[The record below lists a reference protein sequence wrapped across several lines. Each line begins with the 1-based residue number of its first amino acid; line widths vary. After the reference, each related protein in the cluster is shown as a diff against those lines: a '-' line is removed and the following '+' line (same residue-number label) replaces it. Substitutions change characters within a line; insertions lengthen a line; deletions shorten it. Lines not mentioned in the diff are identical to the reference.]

1 MLRKLILGLLPVA
14 LIGYGGWWLWNTQSN
29 PFLKVRFATPEQD
42 EESEEINE
50 MSSKAMFVKERLRYE
65 FDMLKDPFTGK
76 IPKGIYKAA
85 LQQAERIP
93 IRQAD
98 PGQFGMFANN
108 NYIQAGPN
116 NVGGRTRAL
125 AFDKRFGTAG
135 NQVIIAGSVSG
146 GLFRSSDGGANWTRV
161 NPTGEIHNVTALAQ
175 DTRTGFE
182 NTWYAAGGE
191 ALGNTASGTGAFYL
205 GFGILKSTDNGVTW
219 SRLTLTV
226 TDITGGTL
234 GGGTLEAFDNSFDI
248 VHKLIVN
255 PTNGHLYVCGHR
267 RVIRSTDGGTS
278 FQVVFNGRS
287 PSTADAGQMDMVCTS
302 TGKLYLGVNG
312 GFPNIA
318 QRGLWSSTTGNAG
331 SWVRFAGGP
340 GGATDSIAGWRGNSY
355 DVLGISGTDTSYIS
369 QRVVLALAPSNQNIL
384 YVTYENGLS
393 QESANGANPEL
404 DLFKFDFG
412 ASTFIN
418 LSANMPDF
426 NGQFNTIDPIA
437 SQGGYNILLAVK
449 PDNANVV
456 FLGGTNLYRS
466 TDGFATTA
474 NTSWIGGYEWWGSTG
489 TPGISFYD
497 NSHPDMHAL
506 VFDPTNA
513 NRAIC
518 ANDGGLQVTNDIAA
532 TVTAINP
539 VSWSNLNNYPTLQYY
554 HVSLDNFTGALNFMG
569 GAQDNGT
576 YLRQAAS
583 TVPDNYDRINSGDGG
598 AAFIAALGSG
608 TARVFTSSQ
617 LGSILRQTTTAATN
631 IRPTVDITANPGG
644 GHGEFVT
651 YFKGDFDNPEDM
663 YYVNYNKVFRTTSA
677 STVTGSTWTFM
688 SGIASAVNPSNPNS
702 TNIAIRALELSR
714 GPYISAHTLYI
725 GTTNGKVFR
734 LNDPRNAAATT
745 APVDIT
751 PSGLAG
757 TVSDIAVNPNNDEEI
772 MVTVSNYNTISV
784 YWTKNAKAATPAW
797 FNAEGNITLPSFRS
811 CMIVVKKDGSN
822 NSIKEYYIG
831 TSTGL
836 YSATNIGTTLE
847 GGGSITW
854 TREGATSL
862 NFAVIQSMDYRPQDN
877 ILLIGTHGNGMYYAN
892 IGSPDFQPNQSTGIN
907 DPVRNDKNFIA
918 KAFPT
923 ITRSSIDYR
932 TGNMFTIQRLVLQ
945 VYNTNGQLLLKKEA
959 GYQNGSLD
967 VSRLSKGAYI
977 LTITSSDYKQQ
988 FIQRFVKE

>member
-14 LIGYGGWWLWNTQSN
+14 LISYGGWWLMKNQNTKPQK
-29 PFLKVRFATPEQD
+29 LHVKTAD
-42 EESEEINE
+42 EESETDEE
-50 MSSKAMFVKERLRYE
+50 SRKAFFVKERLRYE
-65 FDMLKDPFTGK
+65 FDMLKDPVTGK

-98 PGQFGMFANN
+98 PGQFGMFVNN

-116 NVGGRTRAL
+116 NVGGRTRAI

-146 GLFRSSDGGANWTRV
+146 GLFRSTDGGTNWTRV
-161 NPTGEIHNVTALAQ
+161 TPTGELHNVTALAQ

-219 SRLTLTV
+219 SRLTLDV
-226 TDITGGTL
+226 TGVTPPPGGF
-234 GGGTLEAFDNSFDI
+234 TLEAFDNSFDI

-255 PTNGHLYVCGHR
+255 PTNGHLYICGHR
-267 RVIRSTDGGTS
+267 RVIRSTDGGAS
-278 FQVVFNGRS
+278 FQLIFNGRS
-287 PSTADAGQMDMVCTS
+287 PSTADAGQMDLVCTN

-340 GGATDSIAGWRGNSY
+340 GGAADSIANWRGNSY
-355 DVLGISGTDTSYIS
+355 DVLSATATDTSYIS
-369 QRVVLALAPSNQNIL
+369 KRIVLALAPSNQNIL

-393 QESANGANPEL
+393 QESAGGANPEL
-404 DLFKFDFG
+404 DMYKFDFG
-412 ASTFIN
+412 ASTFTN

-426 NGQFNTIDPIA
+426 NGQLNTIDPIA

-466 TDGFATTA
+466 TDGFATSN
-474 NTSWIGGYEWWGSTG
+474 NTSWIGGYEWWGATG

-506 VFDPTNA
+506 IFDPTNA

-518 ANDGGLQVTNDIAA
+518 ANDGGLQVANDISA

-539 VSWSNLNNYPTLQYY
+539 VSWANLNNYPTLQYY
-554 HVSLDNFTGALNFMG
+554 HVTLDNFSGAMNFMG

-583 TVPDNYDRINSGDGG
+583 TVPDNYDRVNSGDGG
-598 AAFIAALGSG
+598 AAFIGALGSG

-617 LGSILRQTTTAATN
+617 LGSILRQTTAAATN
-631 IRPTVDITANPGG
+631 IRPTIDITANPGG

-651 YFKGDFDNPEDM
+651 YFKGDFDNPEDL

-677 STVTGSTWTFM
+677 STVTGSTWSFM
-688 SGIASAVNPSNPNS
+688 SGIAS
-702 TNIAIRALELSR
+702 TNIAIRSLEVSR
-714 GPYISAHTLYI
+714 GPYISAHVLYI

-734 LNDPRNAAATT
+734 LNDPRNVAATT

-757 TVSDIAVNPNNDEEI
+757 TVSDIAVNPNNDEEVMI
-772 MVTVSNYNTISV
+772 TVSNYNTISV
-784 YWTKNAKAATPAW
+784 YWTKNAKAAAPTW

-822 NSIKEYYIG
+822 NSVKEYYIG

-847 GGGSITW
+847 AGGSITW
-854 TREGATSL
+854 TREGSTSL

-877 ILLIGTHGNGMYYAN
+877 ILLLGTHGNGMYYAN
-892 IGSPDFQPNQSTGIN
+892 LGTPDFQPNQSTGIN
-907 DPVRNDKNFIA
+907 DPVRNDKNFIS
-918 KAFPT
+918 KVFPT
-923 ITRSSIDYR
+923 VANTTIDYR
-932 TGNMFTIQRLVLQ
+932 IGNMFTIQRVVLQ
-945 VYNTNGQLLLKKEA
+945 VYNTGGQLLLKKET

-988 FIQRFVKE
+988 FIQQFVKE